1 MQNSF
6 SLPIAKL
13 MSMYNYDM
21 MSVDITIF
29 HLMYYEIHN
38 SSILFPNFNLLEVGS
53 FCEFWEIV

>member
-1 MQNSF
+1 MQNSL

-21 MSVDITIF
+21 MSVDITVF

-38 SSILFPNFNLLEVGS
+38 SYVLFPNFYLLEGGL

>member
-21 MSVDITIF
+21 MSVDTIVF
-29 HLMYYEIHN
+29 HLMYYEIHHYFV
-38 SSILFPNFNLLEVGS
+38 LFPNFYLLEGGS
-53 FCEFWEIV
+53 FCEFWEIL

>member
-1 MQNSF
+1 
-6 SLPIAKL
+6 

-21 MSVDITIF
+21 MSVDIIVS

-38 SSILFPNFNLLEVGS
+38 SSILFPKFYLLEGGS